1 MTIHPRI
8 PPIDLDTASRDR
20 LIGHIDAL
28 EDILQ
33 TLLPAESDS
42 ELSKLRALG
51 LTRTQARML
60 ACLTNGR
67 TQSRQQ
73 LRTASRQWGDE
84 YETKSV
90 DVIIH
95 HIRKKLHHHGIEI
108 RNDWGTGFYMEP
120 ASITKMQAILA
131 EEG

>member
-8 PPIDLDTASRDR
+8 PKIDLETASRDR

-33 TLLPAESDS
+33 TLLPAESDG
-42 ELSKLRALG
+42 ERTKMRVLG
-51 LTRTQARML
+51 LTLTEGKVL

-67 TQSRQQ
+67 TWTRQQ
-73 LRTASRQWGDE
+73 IRTASWQHGDE
-84 YETKSV
+84 YETKTV
-90 DVIIH
+90 DVFIH
-95 HIRKKLHHHGIEI
+95 RLRKKLRHHGIEI
-108 RNDWGTGFYMEP
+108 RNDWGSGFYMEP
-120 ASITKMQAILA
+120 GSIAKLQAILA